1 MEREKKQRT
10 VLIILGI
17 ILTVAVIT
25 IMCLVLFF
33 RKGAQKDNKSGDFIT
48 HTGLNLEGK
57 YESYDEN
64 TSDSGSF
71 IIRKYVIKDSEK
83 DYIRQFISNN
93 WPEGYKT
100 ALNSDK
106 YPIWKQIMEDSD
118 YCKEYYF
125 MWTPDNGAKTSEIIV
140 QVVDKPDG
148 EMYIV
153 Y

>member
-25 IMCLVLFF
+25 IICLVLFL
-33 RKGAQKDNKSGDFIT
+33 RKGAQKDNKSGDFIK

-100 ALNSDK
+100 TLNSDK

-125 MWTPDNGAKTSEIIV
+125 MWTPDNGAKTAEIIV